1 MPKENKISKE
11 ESENHLKF
19 SKIYT
24 LKELKEQG
32 LKHVGYHSDWRS
44 NDIDPHA
51 ILIEKIG
58 EDKFRICNEKF
69 RLYFV
74 FHKK

>member
-1 MPKENKISKE
+1 MVE
-11 ESENHLKF
+11 ESKIDR
-19 SKIYT
+19 IYT
-24 LKELKEQG
+24 LKELKKTG

-44 NDIDPHA
+44 DDIEPDA
-51 ILIEKIG
+51 VLFEKIG